1 MKRLVNNPFIRNSTK
16 GKNKNANG
24 LVSIFACFLMVI
36 ALVCSPVSSA
46 DTGKTTG
53 DSSVTIIDDWGR
65 TVTLDKPAERI
76 AFSHTA
82 AGEGVL
88 LAGGWDKVIGRDGS
102 LADSRYFPDLDSIP
116 AINTQN
122 QPFNLDFEKITE
134 LKPDLVIL
142 QKYYSQR
149 EGFEEIAKNLEP
161 DIPVVGLD
169 FLEPGSAESIKKLGV
184 LLGTSDV
191 ADEYVAFHEGVING
205 IKEKTQGLSDAEKL
219 NVFID
224 GGGMGTEEISTYGK
238 EATFWENMCEIAGGK
253 NVASSLPGDRVKAV
267 DLEWLLEED
276 IDAIV
281 AQVYYEKGKPSGN
294 GVSKSFGYQATDPA
308 DAPNEADAIL
318 SDIRKLD
325 VYANSDAVKN
335 NNIHLQFWQ
344 LANNPKAFIGT
355 AYLAKWLH
363 PDLFTDL
370 DPEQIHQEY
379 LTRFI
384 GTDYDLKNTGIFG
397 YPNNSQ

>member
-1 MKRLVNNPFIRNSTK
+1 MERLPNNPFL
-16 GKNKNANG
+16 KNVRDYGRKR
-24 LVSIFACFLMVI
+24 VI
-36 ALVCSPVSSA
+36 SVFGVFICVLIIVTLICSPVSSA
-46 DTGKTTG
+46 ETKKTTS
-53 DSSVTIIDDWGR
+53 DSSVTIVDDWGR

-102 LADSRYFPDLDSIP
+102 LIDSEFYPNLDLIP
-116 AINTQN
+116 AISTQN
-122 QPFNLDFEKITE
+122 QPFSLDFEKITQ

-169 FLEPGSAESIKKLGV
+169 FLEPGSAESIKKLGI

-191 ADEYVAFHEGVING
+191 ADEYVQFHDEVINS
-205 IKEKTQGLSDAEKL
+205 IKEKTHDLAEEKKP

-224 GGGMGTEEISTYGK
+224 GGGMGTDQISTYGK
-238 EATFWENMCEIAGGK
+238 EASFWENMCEIAGGK
-253 NVASSLPGDRVKAV
+253 NVASSLPGDRVKTV
-267 DLEWLLEED
+267 DLEWLLEQD

-281 AQVYYEKGKPSGN
+281 AQVYYEKGKPSGT
-294 GVSKSFGYQATDPA
+294 GVSKSFGYQATDPVHA
-308 DAPNEADAIL
+308 SEEADAIIT
-318 SDIRKLD
+318 DIKNID
-325 VYANSDAVKN
+325 VYADSDAVKN
-335 NNIHLQFWQ
+335 NNVYLQHWQ

-363 PDLFTDL
+363 PDLFKDL

-384 GTDYDLKNTGIFG
+384 GSDYNLKNTGIFG
-397 YPNNSQ
+397 YPNDTQ